1 MEMLNSQVND
11 IDIRV
16 NASSKQFDQF
26 KFYDKKISQTES
38 EFQALK
44 KKTTETVSE
53 LKILMDD
60 FKFKQKN
67 FVMEQNDHGR
77 NIGIFQKSV
86 DILRNEIDHQRNYLD
101 EQVKNLKKY
110 VAKEIKEL
118 IHDVEKHGI

>member
-1 MEMLNSQVND
+1 
-11 IDIRV
+11 
-16 NASSKQFDQF
+16 
-26 KFYDKKISQTES
+26 
-38 EFQALK
+38 
-44 KKTTETVSE
+44 
-53 LKILMDD
+53 MDD
-60 FKFKQKN
+60 FKYKQKN